1 MTSNETFG
9 KRKLCLDSENKWI
22 LGICAGI
29 AKYFEIETTFVRI
42 AFIIALFTFPY
53 IIPIYIVMYFCL
65 TKESKPLRA
74 FGETISN
81 NRVGRHFREVD
92 YSKRLYKSRSDR
104 RISGVCGGIA
114 AYIETSSFLVRM
126 VFVLALLSG
135 GPFIV
140 LVYFALAIILNR
152 NPNEEDSQRSRRYRR
167 YRGCGQRYNSAADTA
182 RDYKE
187 SSYGKNSYS
196 RRRRYQQE
204 TEQTFDKRDL
214 KETTGK
220 FYELEEKLRRLE
232 ASITSKKFKLH
243 TEFKNM

>member
-1 MTSNETFG
+1 MSSDETLG

-53 IIPIYIVMYFCL
+53 IVPIYIVMYFCL
-65 TKESKPLRA
+65 TKESKPLKS
-74 FGETISN
+74 FGDTISN
-81 NRVGRHFREVD
+81 NKVGRHFREVD
-92 YSKRLYKSRSDR
+92 YGKRLYKSGSDR

-114 AYIETSSFLVRM
+114 AYMETSSFLVRM
-126 VFVLALLSG
+126 VFILILFFG

-152 NPNEEDSQRSRRYRR
+152 DPN
-167 YRGCGQRYNSAADTA
+167 GQTS
-182 RDYKE
+182 
-187 SSYGKNSYS
+187 S
-196 RRRRYQQE
+196 RRRRSRYRRRGRKSRGDESSADDYQESAYSRKSYARKRRQQE
-204 TEQTFDKRDL
+204 EPEQTFDKRDL
-214 KETTGK
+214 KETSSK
-220 FYELEEKLRRLE
+220 FDDLEDKLRRLE

-243 TEFKNM
+243 TEFKNI